1 MVIKI
6 FARSNLVYIVME
18 RNKRNRRL
26 LCGVNYYM
34 TGKFKTS
41 IEEESTLLFIF
52 FKILRLLVI
61 SLLKFFG
68 IIYNY

>member
-41 IEEESTLLFIF
+41 IEEEITLLFIF
-52 FKILRLLVI
+52 FKILRLLV
-61 SLLKFFG
+61 F
-68 IIYNY
+68 